1 VTHLGVLGA
10 GLDGYDCEKNFDNY
24 QHNEDT
30 MAWCNEACITRHG
43 WDGHMRPGFHD
54 WQDQSSCSSPC
65 WPVVV

>member
-1 VTHLGVLGA
+1 MTHLGAAGA

-54 WQDQSSCSSPC
+54 W
-65 WPVVV
+65 

>member
-1 VTHLGVLGA
+1 MSDDSDRWVAFVTHLGVLGA

-54 WQDQSSCSSPC
+54 W
-65 WPVVV
+65 